1 MLRSVLAMSFLV
13 VACSSSPPP
22 PSPQPAQDG
31 AAPEPT
37 PVDAGGDE
45 WLVGVLGQTGSLECV
60 GGESR
65 RWVDVAP
72 AIGAT
77 TITADALAD
86 DLFDR
91 PVVARGSIVADPP
104 ARTSER
110 SAAAEPCPPA
120 QMRSDWIETPRGV
133 RMRRDGSPPPL
144 PHFAVQELRPLAE
157 LAVQTSGETL
167 TVDFRN
173 PLPVELHG
181 VELRMH
187 YEGCHGKPGTAMER
201 HTVGT
206 LAVGAGTRASFPT
219 LVQSERAPGR
229 PEPHRAF
236 SLQVIAQGEHAH
248 VDVDVRVAELGAAVK
263 CPGE

>member
-1 MLRSVLAMSFLV
+1 MLRSVLAMSWLV
-13 VACSSSPPP
+13 VACSSSAPP
-22 PSPQPAQDG
+22 PSPPPAQQG

-37 PVDAGGDE
+37 TLAAGDDA

-60 GGESR
+60 HGESR

-72 AIGAT
+72 TIGST
-77 TITADALAD
+77 SITAGELAED
-86 DLFDR
+86 QFDR
-91 PVVARGSIVADPP
+91 PVIARGRIVEDPP
-104 ARTSER
+104 ARPSER
-110 SAAAEPCPPA
+110 STQAEPCPPA

-133 RMRRDGSPPPL
+133 RMDRDGSPRPL

-157 LAVQTSGETL
+157 LAVQTSGVSL

-206 LAVGAGTRASFPT
+206 LAIGAGTRASFPAI
-219 LVQSERAPGR
+219 VQSERAPGR

-248 VDVDVRVAELGAAVK
+248 VDLDVRVGELGAAVK